1 MCSLWYIHFPDFF
14 SHYCWCNTLL
24 RVENCMQC
32 SAWNVWRPHSYIPPI
47 LSCGRLFATVSSCF
61 FSLVM
66 SKSGRKMKLVFLT
79 MPLCSGERFCKVV
92 NRGLKWIANFSCWRW
107 SLDLR
112 KRKINLSHLCFQGI
126 FCTFEWTVSSSC
138 QYSACCDHKC
148 KGCFVPK
155 FLPKL
160 A

>member
-1 MCSLWYIHFPDFF
+1 
-14 SHYCWCNTLL
+14 
-24 RVENCMQC
+24 
-32 SAWNVWRPHSYIPPI
+32 
-47 LSCGRLFATVSSCF
+47 
-61 FSLVM
+61 M